1 MSIIYVSD
9 AELEE
14 CIVEVKYPY
23 ITIDGDIYLIKAAT
37 PNGLKIIKL
46 KEV

>member
-1 MSIIYVSD
+1 MSVFYISD
-9 AELEE
+9 EDLSQHDF
-14 CIVEVKYPY
+14 EVKYPY
-23 ITIDGDIYLIKAAT
+23 ITIDSDIYLIKAAT